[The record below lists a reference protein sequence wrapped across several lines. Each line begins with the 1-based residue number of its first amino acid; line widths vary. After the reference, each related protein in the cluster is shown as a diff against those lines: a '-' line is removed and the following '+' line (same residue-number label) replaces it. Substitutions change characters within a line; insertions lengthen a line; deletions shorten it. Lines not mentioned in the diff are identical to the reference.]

1 MDKGPCGLN
10 GGGRDGC
17 GTLGL
22 SDDLAAGVGGNGLFG
37 GWDGLPMGVGVPS
50 FRGAGHPGRSFA
62 GGSGGTVMTG
72 PRPISF
78 IQLSVPSGRERSIPS
93 SCSKSIP
100 TRTESMVAIGGTST
114 HGGDG
119 TGNEGHVSSL
129 PSRRD
134 QGWLKL

>member
-1 MDKGPCGLN
+1 MDRGACGLS

-17 GTLGL
+17 VILGL

-37 GWDGLPMGVGVPS
+37 GCDGLPMGVGVPS

-72 PRPISF
+72 PRSSF
-78 IQLSVPSGRERSIPS
+78 IQLSASSGRERSIPN

-100 TRTESMVAIGGTST
+100 TRMEPMVAIGGTST

-119 TGNEGHVSSL
+119 TENEGHVSSL

-134 QGWLKL
+134 QGRLKL